1 MGKKNSKGGNKHRKS
16 ANKRDYSR
24 GSRDLV
30 VPEKGQS
37 VATVNKPFGNG
48 MFEVHLYA
56 DHSDVKGRVC
66 GTFRHKRV
74 FIRAGDIVLV
84 SFRDCDSAE
93 GHRMV
98 DIIHKYNQNE
108 AAELANLGHMSKVED
123 EGNAEEDTGIV
134 FEGQGGN
141 DEEDN
146 EKTEQDLLDL
156 IDDI

>member
-1 MGKKNSKGGNKHRKS
+1 MGKKNSKGGNKHRKG
-16 ANKRDYSR
+16 AKNRDYSR

-30 VPEKGQS
+30 VPEKDQS

-48 MFEVHLYA
+48 MFEVHLFA

-84 SFRDCDSAE
+84 SYRDCDSAE

-108 AAELANLGHMSKVED
+108 ATELANLGHMSKVED
-123 EGNAEEDTGIV
+123 ESNAEEDTGIV

-141 DEEDN
+141 DEESK

>member
-84 SFRDCDSAE
+84 SFTIFGLKSVRSCIVVDSFGSTRNVSQSFNPSFVA
-93 GHRMV
+93 
-98 DIIHKYNQNE
+98 IPTNP
-108 AAELANLGHMSKVED
+108 
-123 EGNAEEDTGIV
+123 
-134 FEGQGGN
+134 
-141 DEEDN
+141 
-146 EKTEQDLLDL
+146 
-156 IDDI
+156 